1 MKGGQMSILD
11 SYEKELLDISHQII
25 AYLIKSGV
33 DPNQAQD
40 ITQDVFLQMI
50 ESEPSLPFEKIKAW
64 MYRTAIRRYID
75 LYRRDKRYN
84 EILQKEFF
92 IENNLYYNESENFFE
107 LHEAILHLK
116 KDYRSLIDLYYFN
129 DFSIK
134 EISQITGQSQGTI
147 KIRLMRARR
156 NVKKYLE
163 KDNFEI

>member
-1 MKGGQMSILD
+1 M
-11 SYEKELLDISHQII
+11 
-25 AYLIKSGV
+25 
-33 DPNQAQD
+33 
-40 ITQDVFLQMI
+40 
-50 ESEPSLPFEKIKAW
+50 
-64 MYRTAIRRYID
+64 
-75 LYRRDKRYN
+75 
-84 EILQKEFF
+84 
-92 IENNLYYNESENFFE
+92 YYNESENFFE